1 MAEAPRVAPM
11 KEPLVGR
18 VTCFG
23 ETMIR
28 LSSETGVSL
37 EAAEGLSMYA
47 AGCESN
53 VAVALAR
60 LGIDARWLS
69 ALPDSALGRFVAGQ
83 LRRAGVDVSAV
94 RWAPDG
100 RVGLYFTDLGSGEWI
115 RDVVYDREHSAFATC
130 DPDDVEWS
138 ALDGSR
144 LLHLSGITPALVP
157 NGTALFERALA
168 EAARRGVA
176 VTLDVNYRR
185 SLWPK
190 EAAQRLLRSHLEEV
204 EVLFVSQRD
213 LEVVADEPDPEGAA
227 RSLAASFG
235 LHAVVVTLGRD
246 GALAS
251 HGREVVRAPALDVP
265 IVDRIG
271 RGDAFVGGWLRG
283 WLGGCGPEMAL
294 RLGCALAALAQT
306 YRGDLM
312 WGDEA
317 LLERVLRG
325 GSVAGER

>member
-1 MAEAPRVAPM
+1 M
-11 KEPLVGR
+11 KEPPPGR

-37 EAAEGLSMYA
+37 EAAEGLRMYA

-60 LGIDARWLS
+60 LGIEARWLS
-69 ALPDSALGRFVAGQ
+69 ALPDNALGRFVAGQ

-94 RWAPDG
+94 RWAPRG

-130 DPDDVEWS
+130 DPHDLEWS

-144 LLHLSGITPALVP
+144 LLHVSGITPALVP
-157 NGTALFERALA
+157 NGAALFERALT

-185 SLWPK
+185 SLWRK
-190 EAAQRLLRSHLEEV
+190 EAAQHLLRSHLDDV
-204 EVLFVSQRD
+204 EFLFVSHRD
-213 LEVVADEPDPEGAA
+213 LEIVADEPDPEDAA
-227 RSLAASFG
+227 RSLAASFEVR
-235 LHAVVVTLGRD
+235 AVVVTLGRE
-246 GALAS
+246 GALAC
-251 HGREVVRAPALDVP
+251 HDGGIVRAPAFEVP

-294 RLGCALAALAQT
+294 RLGCALAAMAQT
-306 YRGDLM
+306 YRGDLL

>member
-1 MAEAPRVAPM
+1 M